1 MGTQAPIV
9 KHSTDIEP
17 PTCDPGWTELWT
29 GFSYLMVGTFF
40 RFEFVFLFSFTATN
54 DKNDDDELIR
64 FHVLDGLDPSG
75 NINTKK
81 FPFP

>member
-29 GFSYLMVGTFF
+29 GFSYLMVGIFF
-40 RFEFVFLFSFTATN
+40 RFEFVFVHLLLRMIKMMT
-54 DKNDDDELIR
+54 
-64 FHVLDGLDPSG
+64 
-75 NINTKK
+75 INWTGFK
-81 FPFP
+81 F